1 MSRRRSPAP
10 ATRGRTGSTAARA
23 YDGALV
29 GLKVLDATGSGLM
42 SNVTAAINWAVTN
55 KATYG
60 IEAINLSLGTSG
72 CSNGGDATSLAVN
85 AAFNAGIVVA
95 VAAGNAGRAP
105 ARSGRRAPPR
115 TR

>member
-1 MSRRRSPAP
+1 M
-10 ATRGRTGSTAARA
+10 
-23 YDGALV
+23 
-29 GLKVLDATGSGLM
+29 LDASGNGLM

-60 IEAINLSLGTSG
+60 IEVINLSLGVSG

-95 VAAGNAGRAP
+95 VAAGNEGRA
-105 ARSGRRAPPR
+105 RAPFAHRVLPP